1 MENTGKLE
9 MKDISIEFPGVKA
22 LQNVDFTVKAGEIH
36 ALIGANGAGKST
48 LMKIL
53 GGVYK
58 GFTGEIM
65 MNDEVVHIHNPHDAK
80 KHGVV
85 VVYQEVDTA
94 LVPSLSVAENI
105 MIDYIVNN
113 HKNVFINW
121 KKINQQAKNA
131 LDMIG
136 LEVNVNRVVS
146 ELTLSE
152 KQLVLLARAVFQN
165 AKYLVLDEPTAPLSV
180 EETNRLFEIVRKL
193 QKTGVSIIFISHRL
207 YEIFE
212 ICEMITILKDGM
224 LVGQYPIKDLTI
236 DDVVEKMLGR
246 KMEQAIPK
254 IKHKTDDIRLEVKDL
269 SDGFLVENVTFNVH
283 RGEIVG
289 IAGLVGAGK
298 TELANV
304 LFGVTKTTSGQIYL
318 DGVNVTPK
326 DPSDAVK
333 KRFALVPEERRKSG
347 ILVHE
352 NIETNLTLPTL
363 EKYTKYTFM
372 NRKKMKDVARELIQT
387 VGIKT
392 TNEKKLVAHLSGG
405 NQQKVAIGKWINS
418 DADVFI
424 LDEPTKGVDVG
435 SKSEIYQL
443 IGELVKKGKSV
454 IYISCEFSEILGL
467 TDRTY
472 VMYDG
477 MIRKEL
483 ITANTNE
490 EELLYYST
498 GGADNVT
505 KNKSVS

>member
-53 GGVYK
+53 GGVYQ

-65 MNDEVVHIHNPHDAK
+65 MNHEIVKIHNPHDAK

-94 LVPSLSVAENI
+94 LVPNLSVAENI
-105 MIDYIVNN
+105 MIDYIVND

-121 KKINQQAKNA
+121 KKIKQQAKEA

-136 LEVNVNRVVS
+136 LNVNVNRVVS

-212 ICEMITILKDGM
+212 ICETITILKDGK

-254 IKHKTDDIRLEVKDL
+254 LNHKTDEVRLEVKEL

-304 LFGVTKTTSGQIYL
+304 LFGVTKATQGKIYL
-318 DGVNVTPK
+318 DGTEVTPK

-347 ILVHE
+347 ILVQE

-363 EKYTKYTFM
+363 GKYTKNSFM
-372 NRKKMKDVARELIQT
+372 NRKKMRDVARQLIST
-387 VGIKT
+387 VGVKT
-392 TNEKKLVAHLSGG
+392 TNEKKRVAELSGG

-443 IGELVKKGKSV
+443 IGDLVQKGKSV

-477 MIRKEL
+477 TIRKEL
-483 ITANTNE
+483 ITANTDE

-498 GGADNVT
+498 GGTGNVK
-505 KNKSVS
+505 KNESVS